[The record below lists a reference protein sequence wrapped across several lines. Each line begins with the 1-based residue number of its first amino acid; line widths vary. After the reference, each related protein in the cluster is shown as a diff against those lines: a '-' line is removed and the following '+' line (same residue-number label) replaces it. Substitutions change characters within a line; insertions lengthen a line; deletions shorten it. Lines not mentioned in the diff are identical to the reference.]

1 MNEIAALRREVARLA
16 DRDAVADIMSRFT
29 AAMDSQDPD
38 GFAPLFT
45 EDIVIVHGGGSST
58 GLDQVVA
65 GLKRAIGT
73 HFTSHHMITNH
84 RVALRGD
91 TARAVCYFHSVHL
104 DDAEHPD
111 VHADH
116 GGWYLLELVRSAPSW
131 KIRRLKQVS
140 IWSAEQR
147 RPKGPLE
154 PAILSEMRE
163 FLGDGA

>member
-1 MNEIAALRREVARLA
+1 MDEIRALREEVARLSDRQAIA
-16 DRDAVADIMSRFT
+16 DVMSRFT
-29 AAMDSQDPD
+29 AGMDGQDPD
-38 GFAPLFT
+38 AFGELFT
-45 EDIVIVHGGGSST
+45 EDIVVVHGGGRSS
-58 GLDQVVA
+58 GLDEVVS
-65 GLKRAIGT
+65 GLRRAIGT

-116 GGWYLLELVRSAPSW
+116 GGWYLLELVRSERAW
-131 KIRRLKQVS
+131 RIRRLKQVS

-147 RPKGPLE
+147 RPKGPLQLE
-154 PAILSEMRE
+154 VLGELRQ
-163 FLGDGA
+163 FLDGSP